1 MYLKLINDF
10 QTVEHMESD
19 MTAEEVH
26 SELVKENILPL
37 KIETH
42 EDAVKAASAEVIE
55 ALTIGVAQ
63 EAGEDRTDLWT
74 LTIIR
79 WTFGCNCILMMQN
92 DKKIMIV

>member
-1 MYLKLINDF
+1 
-10 QTVEHMESD
+10 MESD

-63 EAGEDRTDLWT
+63 EAGEDRTDL
-74 LTIIR
+74 
-79 WTFGCNCILMMQN
+79 
-92 DKKIMIV
+92 

>member
-1 MYLKLINDF
+1 
-10 QTVEHMESD
+10 MESD

-26 SELVKENILPL
+26 SVLVKENILPL

-63 EAGEDRTDLWT
+63 EAGEDEKDEHLKTVPKLIKHNLDGLLVDIVIKR
-74 LTIIR
+74 
-79 WTFGCNCILMMQN
+79 C
-92 DKKIMIV
+92 DKDCEKARHLQ